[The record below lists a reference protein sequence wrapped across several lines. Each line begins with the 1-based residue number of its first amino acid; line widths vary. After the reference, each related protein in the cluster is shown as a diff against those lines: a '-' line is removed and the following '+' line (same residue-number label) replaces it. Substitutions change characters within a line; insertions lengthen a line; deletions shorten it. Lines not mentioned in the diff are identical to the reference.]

1 MTFVARPSVP
11 FCTKCN
17 DEDKP
22 RVPDSPYFARDR
34 TNPLGI
40 KTVCRGCDNLRKRQ
54 YGSHGRKGPHASG
67 RMPPHQAPPAEV
79 SFDIDIDVEETT
91 PAPMN
96 GRVGR
101 SHLVIPDT
109 QVRPGV
115 PTDHLTWIG
124 NYIAAKRPDVIVHLG
139 DHADMPSLNSYA
151 VGKAEA
157 EGTRYTAD
165 IASARAG
172 MRKLVAPFKNIPGYN
187 PEMHLTLG
195 NHEYRITRESEA
207 NAKLIGTISIDDLD
221 YPSFGWTVHE
231 FLEVA
236 TIDGIEYSHYFTTG
250 VMSRPASSAAAM
262 LRQRQSSCIQGHVQ
276 KVDIAVHPTTQ
287 YIALMAGIAY
297 QHQESYLTPQGQN
310 TKRGVWMLNEI
321 HNGTFDMCFVSL
333 GFLGRRYR

>member
-1 MTFVARPSVP
+1 MDVIKRPARVGSL
-11 FCTKCN
+11 CTKCQ
-17 DEDKP
+17 DPTKP
-22 RVPDSPYFARDR
+22 RVFGNGFFARDGKSGNGLR
-34 TNPLGI
+34 P
-40 KTVCRGCDNLRKRQ
+40 VCKICDAARKRG
-54 YGSHGRKGPHASG
+54 YRDN
-67 RMPPHQAPPAEV
+67 PPPRRPAPRPRVVVEDD
-79 SFDIDIDVEETT
+79 FDIDVVDVEADTQ
-91 PAPMN
+91 PVP
-96 GRVGR
+96 GWVGR
-101 SHLVIPDT
+101 THLVIPDT

-124 NYIAAKRPDVIVHLG
+124 NYAAAKRPDVIVHLG

-157 EGTRYTAD
+157 EGTRYMAD

-172 MRKLVAPFKNIPGYN
+172 MRKLVAPFRNIPGYN
-187 PEMHLTLG
+187 PEMHFMTG

-207 NAKLIGTISIDDLD
+207 NARLIGTISIDDLD
-221 YPSFGWTVHE
+221 YPSYGWTVHA

-250 VMSRPASSAAAM
+250 VMGRPASSAAAM
-262 LRQRQSSCIQGHVQ
+262 LRQRQSSCVQGHVQ
-276 KVDIAVHPTTQ
+276 KIDIAVHPTTQ

-310 TKRGVWMLNEI
+310 TKRGVWMLAEV
-321 HNGTFDMCFVSL
+321 HKGTFDMCFVSL